1 MEETVIKRPMTLA
14 GTAIA
19 GMSLPM
25 TANAELPG
33 MRGTQH
39 IGITVPDVDEAVEFL
54 VDVMGC
60 EAFFSFGPFED
71 DWMEKYLN
79 VNPRAVIDI
88 ITMVRCGNGPALEV
102 FKYTSPD
109 QDPNPPKNSD
119 IGGYHIA
126 FYVDDI
132 NIATEY
138 LRDNGVR
145 VLESPHP
152 LTGTGLEG
160 MEWVYFL
167 SPWGMQMEIISAP
180 DGIIDEEQ
188 NNRRFWD
195 LRSDG

>member
-1 MEETVIKRPMTLA
+1 MCKTIALA
-14 GTAIA
+14 ASAALMMASIPFA
-19 GMSLPM
+19 
-25 TANAELPG
+25 ANAEMPG

-60 EAFFSFGPFED
+60 ESFFSFGPFGPFED
-71 DWMEKYLN
+71 DWMEKNLN
-79 VNPRAVIDI
+79 VHSRAVIEI
-88 ITMVRCGNGPALEV
+88 ITMVKCGNGPALEV

-109 QDPNPPKNSD
+109 QEPNPPKNSD

-132 NIATEY
+132 HLATEY
-138 LRDNGVR
+138 LLENGVR
-145 VLESPHP
+145 VLERPHP

-167 SPWGMQMEIISAP
+167 SPWGMQMEIVSAP
-180 DGIIDEEQ
+180 EGIMDEEQ
-188 NNRRFWD
+188 NNRSFWSPK
-195 LRSDG
+195 SDS

>member
-1 MEETVIKRPMTLA
+1 MKRSKILA
-14 GTAIA
+14 CAALTA
-19 GMSLPM
+19 MSFPLV
-25 TANAELPG
+25 ALAEMPG

-54 VDVMGC
+54 VDVLGC
-60 EAFFSFGPFED
+60 ESFFSFGPFGPFED
-71 DWMEKYLN
+71 DWMTKNLN
-79 VNPRAVIDI
+79 VHPRAVIDV
-88 ITMVRCGNGPALEV
+88 ITMVRCGNGPAFEV

-109 QDPNPPKNSD
+109 QEASPPKNSD

-132 NIATEY
+132 NAAAQY
-138 LRDNGVR
+138 LLDNNVQ

-167 SPWGMQMEIISAP
+167 SPWGMQMEIVSAP
-180 DGIIDEEQ
+180 DGIIDEQQ
-188 NNRRFWD
+188 NNRSFWSPK
-195 LRSDG
+195 SDS

>member
-1 MEETVIKRPMTLA
+1 MFNKLTTLTCA
-14 GTAIA
+14 ATMALSVPLTA
-19 GMSLPM
+19 S
-25 TANAELPG
+25 AELPG

-39 IGITVPDVDEAVEFL
+39 IGITVPDVDEAVAFL

-60 EAFFSFGPFED
+60 ESFFSFGPFGPFDD
-71 DWMEKYLN
+71 DWMEKNLN

-132 NIATEY
+132 NAATDY
-138 LRDNGVR
+138 LLENGVR
-145 VLESPHP
+145 VLERPHP

-167 SPWGMQMEIISAP
+167 SPWGMQMEIVSAP
-180 DGIIDEEQ
+180 NGIIDEEQ
-188 NNRRFWD
+188 NSRSFWSPK
-195 LRSDG
+195 SDS